1 MKKPWE
7 KPELV
12 VLVKARPEE
21 CVLDV
26 CKYPQIPHSGPHE
39 GHDGQLNCKY
49 VEATGCPTC
58 SQHKAT

>member
-21 CVLDV
+21 SVLDP
-26 CKYPQIPHSGPHE
+26 CKFKTFPFNRPE
-39 GHDGQLNCKY
+39 DGQGINCKY
-49 VEATGCPTC
+49 VKDLGCPTC
-58 SQHKAT
+58 SKEAIT